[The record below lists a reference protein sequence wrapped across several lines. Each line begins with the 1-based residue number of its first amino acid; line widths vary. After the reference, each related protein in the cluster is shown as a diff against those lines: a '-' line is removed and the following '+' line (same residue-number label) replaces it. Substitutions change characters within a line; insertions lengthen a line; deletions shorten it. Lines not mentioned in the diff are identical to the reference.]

1 MSATVPLTDTVTLHV
16 DGREITVPKGTS
28 LVVAAAEHAGVEIPV
43 FCYEPR
49 LGPPIGACRMCLV
62 EIEGTPKLQAA
73 CTLSCADG
81 MVVKTAETS
90 EQAKEAH
97 RAGIDDFHVADL
109 ASVLHVNVAAEEE
122 GCVDCDE
129 HRFGTKVGCARRQQL
144 LIGARRGVDEC
155 RAVLRD
161 GFSFGEQAEPLDAF
175 CPELVGG
182 PTRKGVVAEHD
193 HAVGV
198 AAHGDDRVGLLP

>member
-1 MSATVPLTDTVTLHV
+1 MGYCCGKSREGALDVVRGPAQLDSAVVGDCPCR
-16 DGREITVPKGTS
+16 GR
-28 LVVAAAEHAGVEIPV
+28 LVV
-43 FCYEPR
+43 
-49 LGPPIGACRMCLV
+49 
-62 EIEGTPKLQAA
+62 EG
-73 CTLSCADG
+73 
-81 MVVKTAETS
+81 
-90 EQAKEAH
+90 EAH